1 VKWVPIIDRDG
12 VTIRYEAHGRGPPLL
27 LTHCFG
33 STMRLWDRQVA
44 EFAGRH
50 RIILWDIRGHGGSG
64 DPVDPAAYSQELTVG
79 DMAAILDA
87 CGIERA
93 TVGGMGLG
101 GYMSLAFHAT
111 HRDRVEGLILSDT
124 GAGFRNH
131 EARTAWNHR
140 ARSRAHNLE
149 MKGMAALGG
158 GREVRF
164 AVHRSAL
171 GLAAAARGMLVQ
183 SDSLLLDSLPTI
195 AVPTLIVV
203 GANDGD
209 HFATSNMMAA
219 VIPGARR
226 VVIQSAG
233 AIPNIDQ
240 PRSFNRA
247 IGAFLDHVADAAAAA
262 PFPPLRRP
270 RQPATPPAIAGW
282 TAYR

>member
-1 VKWVPIIDRDG
+1 
-12 VTIRYEAHGRGPPLL
+12 
-27 LTHCFG
+27 
-33 STMRLWDRQVA
+33 MRLWDRQIA
-44 EFAGRH
+44 WLADRN
-50 RIILWDIRGHGGSG
+50 RIILWDMRGHGGSG

-101 GYMSLAFHAT
+101 GHMSLAFHAA
-111 HRDRVEGLILSDT
+111 HRGRVEALILSDT
-124 GAGFRNH
+124 GAGFRNY
-131 EARTAWNHR
+131 EARTAWNYR
-140 ARSRAHNLE
+140 ARARAHNLE
-149 MKGMAALGG
+149 TKGMAALGR

-183 SDSLLLDSLPTI
+183 SDSLLLDSLPMI

-209 HFATSNMMAA
+209 HFAASNMMTAM
-219 VIPGARR
+219 IPGARR

-233 AIPNIDQ
+233 ATSNIDQ
-240 PRSFNRA
+240 PRAFNRA
-247 IGAFLDHVADAAAAA
+247 IGAFLDRITDAAAA
-262 PFPPLRRP
+262 PPLPPLRSP
-270 RQPATPPAIAGW
+270 RQPATPSATAGW
-282 TAYR
+282 IAYR